1 MKKGDAFCL
10 YPETVPEVKLK
21 SFRVMALAEEI
32 SRQPSIDCV
41 VWLLVASLMQIYNEK
56 KHGKIQNV
64 QF

>member
-41 VWLLVASLMQIYNEK
+41 AWLLVVIFMLIE
-56 KHGKIQNV
+56 
-64 QF
+64 